1 MNKIYRLNQPST
13 PNLKLGGNH
22 YERSQF
28 RRPSSADYTGYND
41 ADYESSRLGSLTR
54 QEEEDLISLSENLDE
69 ELDQANW
76 MQLQYPK
83 PRESFSSRVNYSGRG
98 PKGYKRSDERI
109 REDVCDKLQKHSLI
123 DASEIEVDVSD
134 GCVYLKGYVSS
145 RNIKR
150 MAENAIQ
157 NISGV
162 SDVQNLL
169 KIKQYDF

>member
-1 MNKIYRLNQPST
+1 MN
-13 PNLKLGGNH
+13 
-22 YERSQF
+22 EDF
-28 RRPSSADYTGYND
+28 
-41 ADYESSRLGSLTR
+41 E
-54 QEEEDLISLSENLDE
+54 QEI
-69 ELDQANW
+69 DQANW

-83 PRESFSSRVNYSGRG
+83 PRESFSSRVNYSGLG

-150 MAENAIQ
+150 LAENAIQ

-162 SDVQNLL
+162 MDVQNLL

>member
-1 MNKIYRLNQPST
+1 MGTYSLS
-13 PNLKLGGNH
+13 LS
-22 YERSQF
+22 Y
-28 RRPSSADYTGYND
+28 YD
-41 ADYESSRLGSLTR
+41 ADYESSRIGSLSR
-54 QEEEDLISLSENLDE
+54 EEEDDLISLSENFDQ
-69 ELDQANW
+69 ELDDANW

-83 PRESFSSRVNYSGRG
+83 PRESFSSRVNYSGLG
-98 PKGYKRSDERI
+98 PKGYKSSDERI
-109 REDVCDKLQKHSLI
+109 REDVCDKLQKHSLV

-150 MAENAIQ
+150 LAENAIQ
-157 NISGV
+157 NISGI